1 MIMKKRTSTEPQEN
15 KIYIPE
21 IRFEWMI
28 VTIRGDTP
36 LICNR
41 CSETTIQGI
50 EDKQTGKAAN
60 KKAPRD
66 PDQEFMEHCHIIGGE
81 QPNRDTFLEQKFG
94 FPAIGVKKS
103 IATAAMRFAD
113 AEKVQMFGLIT
124 VHGPHR
130 GLIEIQEQKPV
141 MGRDPVKP
149 PAQNTMH
156 IAYRAYFY
164 PWEMAVP
171 IKFVASAIT
180 AEQVLNA
187 IRWAGTSV
195 GIGSWRVERGGDKG
209 AFSIAKI
216 ERLSEAD
223 FGEQMVRCSGLP
235 LDGKRRFGHRSS
247 NRASNAR
254 NGSRHTADVG

>member
-1 MIMKKRTSTEPQEN
+1 MIVKKKSAPESTET

-60 KKAPRD
+60 KKAPRE
-66 PDQEFMEHCHIIGGE
+66 PEQEFMEHCHIVGGE
-81 QPNRDTFLEQKFG
+81 QPNKETFLQQRFG

-124 VHGPHR
+124 IHGPHR
-130 GLIEIQEQKPV
+130 GLIEIKERKPV

-156 IAYRAYFY
+156 IAYRAYFD

-171 IKFVASAIT
+171 IRYVASAVT

-195 GIGSWRVERGGDKG
+195 GIGSWRTERGGDKG

-223 FGEQMVRCSGLP
+223 FGEEMVRSAGLP
-235 LDGKRRFGHRSS
+235 VDSKRRFSHRPA
-247 NRASNAR
+247 NRTAHAGNGAR
-254 NGSRHTADVG
+254 HAAKSH

>member
-1 MIMKKRTSTEPQEN
+1 MVKKAAAPTET
-15 KIYIPE
+15 KVFIPE

-28 VTIRGDTP
+28 VTIHGDTP

-41 CSETTIQGI
+41 CSETTIQAI

-66 PDQEFMEHCHIIGGE
+66 PEQEFMEHCHIIGGDLPSKE
-81 QPNRDTFLEQKFG
+81 SFLQQRFG

-113 AEKVQMFGLIT
+113 AEKVQLFGLIT

-130 GLIEIQEQKPV
+130 GLIEIREQTPV

-156 IAYRAYFY
+156 IAYRAYFD
-164 PWEMAVP
+164 PWEMAIP
-171 IKFVASAIT
+171 IRYVASAIT
-180 AEQVLNA
+180 ADQLLNA

-216 ERLSEAD
+216 ERFGSEETFA
-223 FGEQMVRCSGLP
+223 EKMVSCSGLP
-235 LDGKRRFGHRSS
+235 IDGKRRFN
-247 NRASNAR
+247 NRPTNRTAHNGAR
-254 NGSRHTADVG
+254 SRHAATTG